1 MKSVQYRNFMR
12 YWRIFFALSLFITML
27 GVVAL
32 IYNVFRIGSPL
43 NLGVDF
49 TGGNVLELEYAGKV
63 TTGEI
68 SDLVRPFSV
77 KEPTVQTSSTS
88 EGKTLIFIRTPV
100 LSDQN
105 REKLE
110 QALSSKYPNIVLQK
124 VDSVGPAFGRELAVK
139 GSIAV
144 LISWF
149 IMLIYIFWRFR
160 FSFAVGAIV
169 ALIHDVIVVLGI
181 FALFHLEVNTPFIG
195 AILTIIGYSIND
207 TIIVFDRIREN
218 LKLHRASSLYDTVN
232 MSILQVLI
240 RSINTTLTTL
250 ITVLAI
256 LFFGGPTLHSFAL
269 ALAIG
274 FFSGTYSSWFIAS
287 PIMMMLEVGGVK
299 KPEEFPGRPA
309 PVHRPAPV
317 SPAPRATST
326 PSSVSLSPS
335 SPSPPRP
342 SSSFPTTRDSRK
354 KKKKARRR

>member
-12 YWRIFFALSLFITML
+12 YWRMFFALSLFVTLL
-27 GVVAL
+27 GVAAL
-32 IYNVFRIGSPL
+32 IYNTFRIGSPL

-68 SDLVRPFSV
+68 SDLVRPFSS
-77 KEPTVQTSSTS
+77 KEPTVQISSLS
-88 EGKTLIFIRTPV
+88 QGKSIIFIRTPV
-100 LSDQN
+100 LSDQD
-105 REKLE
+105 REKLV
-110 QALSSKYPNIVLQK
+110 QALSSKYPNITLQK
-124 VDSVGPAFGRELAVK
+124 VDSVGPAFGRELLIK
-139 GSIAV
+139 GGIAV
-144 LISWF
+144 LVSWF

-181 FALFHLEVNTPFIG
+181 FAIFHLEVNTPFIG

-232 MSILQVLI
+232 LSILQVLV

-256 LFFGGPTLHSFAL
+256 LFLGGNTLHSFAL

-299 KPEEFPGRPA
+299 KPEEAPGRPT
-309 PVHRPAPV
+309 PVPRPEPV
-317 SPAPRATST
+317 SPASRTSPIPSVGSPST
-326 PSSVSLSPS
+326 APSSS
-335 SPSPPRP
+335 PRP
-342 SSSFPTTRDSRK
+342 SPSFSTPRESRK
-354 KKKKARRR
+354 RKKKARRR